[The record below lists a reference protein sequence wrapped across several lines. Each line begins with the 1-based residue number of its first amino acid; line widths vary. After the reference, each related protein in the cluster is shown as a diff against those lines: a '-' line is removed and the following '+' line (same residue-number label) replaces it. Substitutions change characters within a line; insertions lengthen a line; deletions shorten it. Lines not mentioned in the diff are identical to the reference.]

1 MTAPED
7 VGQAERRTAPGGGS
21 GSLRG
26 APLAGGSS
34 GYRSGPLNLIHRNNS
49 PKPLSMRVCGRLNL
63 VIRPLRTALYY
74 PVRAVPYLPGGPLR
88 WLWIV
93 RLVAAIDT
101 PLRNAYIDWRGLHAR
116 SE

>member
-34 GYRSGPLNLIHRNNS
+34 GYRSGPLNLIHRTKPSN
-49 PKPLSMRVCGRLNL
+49 PMPMRVTARFDAPEGLPLKTLGAPCPLSFLMGW
-63 VIRPLRTALYY
+63 
-74 PVRAVPYLPGGPLR
+74 RAAHGAKSKG
-88 WLWIV
+88 
-93 RLVAAIDT
+93 
-101 PLRNAYIDWRGLHAR
+101 
-116 SE
+116 